1 MKIAFVN
8 QPLDMLIPPYQ
19 NSIGIWTY
27 KVAPQIAQNHD
38 VLVYGKRS
46 NLQKSWTGQ
55 PNVSYHF
62 VPPVI
67 PNRVMLNYLGK
78 LKANDDLPLYA
89 SRLYYFDYA
98 FQIAWSL
105 KQQKVQIV
113 HIHNFTQF
121 VPIIRALNPKA
132 KIVLHM
138 NCEWLNQLDY
148 DVMEQRIEQSDLI
161 LGSSNYIAELARQRY
176 PHYAERCQTIY
187 NGVDTDVF
195 VSAENNGAS
204 ASTREKRILFVGR
217 VSPEKGVHD
226 LIEAFCL
233 VAEKHP
239 DAILDIAG
247 PIGAL
252 PSEFIVGVSN
262 DPLVSGLAKF
272 YHEDY
277 SDYLQRLIPDHLKQR
292 VNFLGGMGQTD
303 LVKHYQKAAVL
314 VNPSYSESFGMS
326 LVEAMTTRIPVVAT
340 RAGGMVEI
348 TDNGRAGLLVDRGD
362 VQALAAAITRV
373 FEDENLRQELEH
385 LGYERVQTLF
395 SWSQVAQRLLEKY
408 EKLSPSV

>member
-27 KVAPQIAQNHD
+27 KVAPQIAKTHE

-46 NLQKSWTGQ
+46 SLQKSWNGQ
-55 PNVSYHF
+55 QNVRYHF

-67 PNRVMLNYLGK
+67 PNRVMLNYMGK
-78 LKANDDLPLYA
+78 LKSNDGLPLYA

-98 FQIAWSL
+98 FQIAAHL
-105 KQQKVQIV
+105 RRQNVQII

-148 DVMEQRIEQSDLI
+148 DVMEQRIAQSDLV

-176 PHYAERCQTIY
+176 PHYADRCQAIY
-187 NGVDTDVF
+187 NGVDADVF
-195 VSAENNGAS
+195 VAKEDNGVSAL
-204 ASTREKRILFVGR
+204 TDKRILFVGR
-217 VSPEKGVHD
+217 VSPEKGIHD

-233 VAEKHP
+233 VAEKYP
-239 DAILDIAG
+239 EASLDIAG
-247 PIGAL
+247 PTGSL
-252 PSEFIVGVSN
+252 PSEFIVGVSE
-262 DPLVSGLAKF
+262 DPLVQGLVRF
-272 YHEDY
+272 YQEDY
-277 SDYLQRLIPDHLKQR
+277 SVYLQRLIPDRLKDR
-292 VNFLGGMGQTD
+292 VNFLGGMGQAD
-303 LVKHYQKAAVL
+303 LVKHYQNAAVL

-362 VQALAAAITRV
+362 VAALAAAILRV
-373 FEDENLRQELEH
+373 FADAQLRQELQQ
-385 LGYERVQTLF
+385 LGYERAQMLF
-395 SWSQVAQRLLEKY
+395 SWPQVAQSLLDKY
-408 EKLSPSV
+408 EKLFEIG